1 MFGKKFKKS
10 LVVMLAIVVAAF
22 FIIPIAWMFSTS
34 IKTDVEAVDPNL
46 HWVPEDPTIRNY
58 EYTLI
63 ENKEETPVLR
73 WGLNSIFVSLAGT
86 LLVVTVDALCAYA
99 LARLNLPFKN
109 VLFAI
114 FIATMMVPWVV
125 IFLPLYLEFSA
136 FKMLDTYW
144 PLIIPYSANAFGV
157 FLLRQFFLNI
167 PSYLEEAAMI
177 DGANKL
183 RIFWSVVLPLARPA
197 LLALGVFTFITIYN
211 DFLWPLIA
219 TSSVEMRTATV
230 GIAIMQLGSFVTSPG
245 KLMALT
251 ALATIPMF
259 TVFLIAQKYF
269 IQGVS
274 FTGGKE

>member
-1 MFGKKFKKS
+1 MKHKRRQKVL
-10 LVVMLAIVVAAF
+10 LVFLAVIVAAF
-22 FIIPIAWMFSTS
+22 FIIPIAWMLSTS
-34 IKTDVEAVDPNL
+34 LKTDGEAVSADIN
-46 HWVPEDPTIRNY
+46 WVPENPTVKNY
-58 EYTLI
+58 SYVLI
-63 ENKEETPVLR
+63 ENNEETPVFR
-73 WGLNSIFVSLAGT
+73 WGLNSIFVSLGGT
-86 LLVVTVDALCAYA
+86 LLIITVDALCAYA

-125 IFLPLYLEFSA
+125 IFLPLYLEFGA
-136 FKMLDTYW
+136 FDLLDTYW
-144 PLIIPYSANAFGV
+144 PLIVPYSANAFGV

-167 PSYLEEAAMI
+167 PRNLEEAAMM

-183 RIFWSVVLPLARPA
+183 RIFWSVILPLSRPA

-211 DFLWPLIA
+211 DFLWPLVA
-219 TSSVEMRTATV
+219 TTSVEMRTATV

-251 ALATIPMF
+251 ALAIVPMF

-269 IQGVS
+269 IQGIA

>member
-1 MFGKKFKKS
+1 MKRKRRQKVL
-10 LVVMLAIVVAAF
+10 LVFLAVIVAAF
-22 FIIPIAWMFSTS
+22 FIIPIGWMLSTS
-34 IKTDVEAVDPNL
+34 FKTDSEAVSSDIN
-46 HWVPEDPTIRNY
+46 WVPEDPTAKNY
-58 EYTLI
+58 SYVLI
-63 ENKEETPVLR
+63 ENKEETPVFR
-73 WGLNSIFVSLAGT
+73 WGINSILVSLGGT
-86 LLVVTVDALCAYA
+86 LLVITVDALCAYA

-125 IFLPLYLEFSA
+125 IFLPLYLEFGA
-136 FKMLDTYW
+136 FDLLDTYW
-144 PLIIPYSANAFGV
+144 PLIVPYSANAFGV

-167 PSYLEEAAMI
+167 PRNLEEAAMM
-177 DGANKL
+177 DGANKF
-183 RIFWSVVLPLARPA
+183 RIFWSVILPLSRPA

-211 DFLWPLIA
+211 DFLWPLVA

-251 ALATIPMF
+251 ALAIVPMF

-269 IQGVS
+269 IQGIA